1 MAKHRLTLLPLL
13 VTLTIVAAAC
23 AQTDTSDP
31 AQSEPETSDSGTS
44 TAPSESQDL
53 SAGGPLT
60 VLIGSSG
67 DAETNAVNAAVA
79 EWSQETGIEA
89 EVVVASDLA
98 QQLSQGFASGE
109 PPDLFYLGNDAVA
122 SFAAAGNL
130 APLDDLS
137 NVDTFYDTLK
147 EAYTVDGRLYA
158 APKDFSTLA
167 LIINTDAWENAG
179 LTDADIPTTW
189 EELASVAEQLTTA
202 DQVGLTTGPEFQRL
216 GVFMAQAGG
225 WLVSEDGQTATVDS
239 PENLEALTFVK
250 QMLADGV
257 MRFSSDLGAGWGGE
271 AFGKQLAAMTIEGNW
286 IAGAMQNDFPDL
298 AYQVVE
304 LPAGPAGKG
313 TMQYD
318 GGWGVAAASPDQA
331 AAKSLVEHLT
341 SPEVVMANAEAFGV
355 MPSVTT
361 VADEWTETYPEFAAF
376 LAGAEYS
383 RSIPSVVNISTVVN
397 DFNSQIQG
405 LASADPQAILER
417 VQQDL
422 EDILSQ

>member
-1 MAKHRLTLLPLL
+1 MVRHRIPLWTLLVAVVVIGTACSPQPG
-13 VTLTIVAAAC
+13 TIESAG
-23 AQTDTSDP
+23 D
-31 AQSEPETSDSGTS
+31 EPGTS
-44 TAPSESQDL
+44 TAASAAASQGLAADG
-53 SAGGPLT
+53 ALT

-79 EWSQETGIEA
+79 DWSAATGIEA
-89 EVVVASDLA
+89 EVVVASDLS

-109 PPDLFYLGNDAVA
+109 PPDLFYLGNDQVA
-122 SFAAAGNL
+122 SFAEAGNL

-137 NVDTFYDTLK
+137 NVGDFYESLRD
-147 EAYTVDGRLYA
+147 AYTIDGTLYA

-167 LIINTDAWENAG
+167 LIINSGAWADAG

-189 EELASVAEQLTTA
+189 EELASVAAQLTT
-202 DQVGLTTGPEFQRL
+202 DERVGLTTGPEFQRL

-225 WLVSEDGQTATVDS
+225 WLVSEDGTTATVNS
-239 PENLEALTFVK
+239 PENVEALNFVK
-250 QMLADGV
+250 QLMADGS

-271 AFGKQLAAMTIEGNW
+271 AFGKELAAMTIEGNW

-298 AYQVVE
+298 EYQVVE

-318 GGWGVAAASPDQA
+318 GGWGLAAASPNQE
-331 AAKSLVEHLT
+331 AAKNLIEHLT

-355 MPSVTT
+355 MPSLTT
-361 VADEWTETYPEFAAF
+361 VADEWTELYPEFAAF

-383 RSIPSVVNISTVVN
+383 KSIPGIVGISTIVT
-397 DFNSQIQG
+397 DFNAQIQG
-405 LASADPQAILER
+405 LASGDPKTILDR

-422 EDILSQ
+422 EAILNQ